1 MSPSVD
7 FKGRRVLIVE
17 DEVMVAM
24 LIEDMLTDLGCV
36 VAGSATTL
44 EDAMRLATV
53 AAFDCALLD
62 VNLRGQPIFP
72 LVDLLRAKGVPFAFA
87 TGYGDAELRSADR
100 AAPILSKPFREDDL
114 ARVLALLTAP

>member
-44 EDAMRLATV
+44 EDAMRLATD
-53 AAFDCALLD
+53 AEFDCALVD
-62 VNLRGQPIFP
+62 INLQGQPIFP
-72 LVDLLRAKGVPFAFA
+72 LVDLLRAKGMPFAFA
-87 TGYGDAELRSADR
+87 TGYGDEELRGVDR
-100 AAPILSKPFREDDL
+100 ETPILRKPFREDDL
-114 ARVLALLTAP
+114 ARVLALLPAP

>member
-1 MSPSVD
+1 MSLSVD
-7 FKGRRVLIVE
+7 LKGRRVLIVE

-72 LVDLLRAKGVPFAFA
+72 LVDLLRARGVPFAFA

-114 ARVLALLTAP
+114 ARVLALLPVP